1 MLNKIIDTLES
12 KGYAVFK
19 NDTKP
24 FNVNIVGIRS
34 TEIKVNQFND
44 WLLVFWKYK
53 GKWSQYWMPCTTL
66 AGLYYLDKPM
76 NPKGCAI
83 LVPNQYRGV
92 YKLDLHNGKYK
103 GLCQRLGEV
112 EVYRDNDKDSEF
124 DFNNDSTEWGYFG
137 INIHRAS
144 STSTLEEIGK
154 YSAGCQVIQNPQN
167 FDIFIQILEQSELYF
182 GNKFTYTLINEE
194 DLF

>member
-34 TEIKVNQFND
+34 KEIKVNQFND

-53 GKWSQYWMPCTTL
+53 GKWNQYWMPCTTL

-76 NPKGCAI
+76 NTKGCAI

-103 GLCQRLGEV
+103 ALCQRLGEV
-112 EVYRDNDKDSEF
+112 EVWRDNDKDSEF

-144 STSTLEEIGK
+144 ATSTLEEIGK